1 MSAKTLA
8 AGQTAGTGSRGGPR
22 AAAPRP
28 RPGLVRRPGRPHRR
42 PYRRPDWLGGLGA
55 AAWLVIVA
63 VPLYYVLASS
73 LREKSDYL
81 DAGPL
86 SVPHHVVLSNYRTVL
101 DSGFAGYLWNSVL
114 VTAATVALVL
124 ALALPA
130 AYAIVRSRSRF
141 VTAGFSVMLMGLAI
155 PAQATIV
162 PVYLLIT
169 RLHAYDTLTAIVLP
183 TAAFSLPMAILVLT
197 STMRDIP
204 GELYEAMTVD
214 GANAAHV
221 LRSLVLP
228 LTRPGL
234 VTVGI
239 YTALGAWNG
248 FIFPLVLTQSEAH
261 RTVTLGLWN
270 YQGQQGGINVPATMA
285 AVVLSLLPLLA
296 AYLVGRRH
304 LLSGLT
310 AGFGK

>member
-1 MSAKTLA
+1 MSAKTLTPTD
-8 AGQTAGTGSRGGPR
+8 TAPR
-22 AAAPRP
+22 QAPPRPPRP
-28 RPGLVRRPGRPHRR
+28 RAVRGPGRRPRRHRR
-42 PYRRPDWLGGLGA
+42 PDRLGALGA
-55 AAWLVIVA
+55 AVWLVIVA

-86 SVPHHVVLSNYRTVL
+86 SLPHHIVLSNYRTVL
-101 DSGFAGYLWNSVL
+101 DSGFATYLWNSIL
-114 VTAATVALVL
+114 VTVCTVALVL

-130 AYAIVRSRSRF
+130 AYAVVRSRSRL
-141 VTAGFSVMLMGLAI
+141 VSAGFSVMLMGLAI

-169 RLHAYDTLTAIVLP
+169 RLHTYDTLTAIVLP

-214 GANAAHV
+214 GAKPAHV

-234 VTVGI
+234 VTVGV

-248 FIFPLVLTQSEAH
+248 FIFPLVLTQSDAR

-296 AYLVGRRH
+296 AYLFGRRH
-304 LLSGLT
+304 LLGGLT

>member
-1 MSAKTLA
+1 MSTTDIL
-8 AGQTAGTGSRGGPR
+8 TRERDGGR
-22 AAAPRP
+22 TAAAPGPRPSKRQRP
-28 RPGLVRRPGRPHRR
+28 RRPF
-42 PYRRPDWLGGLGA
+42 RRPDWAGGLA
-55 AAWLVIVA
+55 AAVWLVIVA
-63 VPLYYVLASS
+63 VPLYYVVASS
-73 LREKSDYL
+73 LRDRSDYL

-86 SVPHHVVLSNYRTVL
+86 TLPHHVVFSNYRTVL
-101 DSGFAGYLWNSVL
+101 DSGFATYLWNSIL
-114 VTAATVALVL
+114 VTVATVALVL
-124 ALALPA
+124 LLALPA

-141 VTAGFSVMLMGLAI
+141 VSVGFSVMLMGLAI

-162 PVYLLIT
+162 PVYLIIT
-169 RLHAYDTLTAIVLP
+169 RLHVYDTLLAIILP

-204 GELYEAMTVD
+204 GELYEAMTMD
-214 GANAAHV
+214 GAAATQT

-248 FIFPLVLTQSEAH
+248 FIFPLVLTQSDAR

-270 YQGQQGGINVPATMA
+270 YQGQQGGVNVPATMA
-285 AVVLSLLPLLA
+285 AVLLSLLPLLA
-296 AYLVGRRH
+296 AYLFGRRH

>member
-1 MSAKTLA
+1 MSAKTLTPTD
-8 AGQTAGTGSRGGPR
+8 TAPR
-22 AAAPRP
+22 QAPPRPPRP
-28 RPGLVRRPGRPHRR
+28 RAVRGPGRRPRRHRR
-42 PYRRPDWLGGLGA
+42 PDRLGALGA
-55 AAWLVIVA
+55 AVWLVIVA

-86 SVPHHVVLSNYRTVL
+86 SVPHHIVLSNYRTVL
-101 DSGFAGYLWNSVL
+101 DSGFATYLWNSIL
-114 VTAATVALVL
+114 VTVCTVALVL

-130 AYAIVRSRSRF
+130 AYAVVRSRSRL
-141 VTAGFSVMLMGLAI
+141 VSAGFSVMLMGLAI

-169 RLHAYDTLTAIVLP
+169 RLHTYDTLTAIVLP

-214 GANAAHV
+214 GAKPAHV

-234 VTVGI
+234 VTVGV

-248 FIFPLVLTQSEAH
+248 FIFPLVLTQSDAR

-296 AYLVGRRH
+296 AYLFGRRH
-304 LLSGLT
+304 LLGGLT

>member
-1 MSAKTLA
+1 MSAKTLTPTD
-8 AGQTAGTGSRGGPR
+8 TAPR
-22 AAAPRP
+22 QAPPRPPRP
-28 RPGLVRRPGRPHRR
+28 RAVRGPGRRPRRHRR
-42 PYRRPDWLGGLGA
+42 PDRLGALGA
-55 AAWLVIVA
+55 AVWLVIVA

-86 SVPHHVVLSNYRTVL
+86 SLPHHIVLSNYRTVL
-101 DSGFAGYLWNSVL
+101 DSGFATYLWNSIL
-114 VTAATVALVL
+114 VTVFTVALVL

-130 AYAIVRSRSRF
+130 AYAVVRSRSRL
-141 VTAGFSVMLMGLAI
+141 VSAGFSVMLMGLAI

-169 RLHAYDTLTAIVLP
+169 RLHTYDTLTAIVLP

-214 GANAAHV
+214 GAKPAHV

-234 VTVGI
+234 VTVGV

-248 FIFPLVLTQSEAH
+248 FIFPLVLTQSDAR

-296 AYLVGRRH
+296 AYLFGRRH
-304 LLSGLT
+304 LLGGLT

>member
-1 MSAKTLA
+1 VSTTDILTRR
-8 AGQTAGTGSRGGPR
+8 QDP
-22 AAAPRP
+22 AAAATNRRPPVRRQRP
-28 RPGLVRRPGRPHRR
+28 RRPF
-42 PYRRPDWLGGLGA
+42 RRPDWAGGLA
-55 AAWLVIVA
+55 AAVWLVIVA
-63 VPLYYVLASS
+63 VPLYYVVASS
-73 LREKSDYL
+73 LRDRSDYL

-86 SVPHHVVLSNYRTVL
+86 SLPHHVVFSNYRTVI
-101 DSGFAGYLWNSVL
+101 DSGFATYLWNSIL
-114 VTAATVALVL
+114 VTVATVALVL
-124 ALALPA
+124 VLALPA

-141 VTAGFSVMLMGLAI
+141 VSVGFSVMLMGLAI

-162 PVYLLIT
+162 PVYLIIT
-169 RLHAYDTLTAIVLP
+169 RLHVYDTLLAIILP

-204 GELYEAMTVD
+204 GELYEAMTMD
-214 GANAAHV
+214 GAAAV
-221 LRSLVLP
+221 QTLRSLVLP

-234 VTVGI
+234 VTIGI

-248 FIFPLVLTQSEAH
+248 FIFPLVLTQSDAR

-270 YQGQQGGINVPATMA
+270 YQGQQGGVNVPATMA
-285 AVVLSLLPLLA
+285 AVLLSLLPLLA
-296 AYLVGRRH
+296 AYLFGRRH

>member
-1 MSAKTLA
+1 MSTTDILA
-8 AGQTAGTGSRGGPR
+8 RERDGGR
-22 AAAPRP
+22 TAAAPGPRPSKRQRP
-28 RPGLVRRPGRPHRR
+28 RRPF
-42 PYRRPDWLGGLGA
+42 RRPDWAGGLA
-55 AAWLVIVA
+55 AAVWLVIVA
-63 VPLYYVLASS
+63 VPLYYVVASS
-73 LREKSDYL
+73 LRDRSDYL

-86 SVPHHVVLSNYRTVL
+86 TLPHHVVFSNYRTVL
-101 DSGFAGYLWNSVL
+101 DSGFATYLWNSIL
-114 VTAATVALVL
+114 VTVATVALVL
-124 ALALPA
+124 LLALPA

-141 VTAGFSVMLMGLAI
+141 VSVGFSVMLMGLAI

-162 PVYLLIT
+162 PVYLIIT
-169 RLHAYDTLTAIVLP
+169 RLHVYDTLLAIILP

-204 GELYEAMTVD
+204 GELYEAMTMD
-214 GANAAHV
+214 GAAATQT

-248 FIFPLVLTQSEAH
+248 FIFPLVLTQSDAR

-270 YQGQQGGINVPATMA
+270 YQGQQGGVNVPATMA
-285 AVVLSLLPLLA
+285 AVLLSLLPLLA
-296 AYLVGRRH
+296 AYLFGRRH

>member
-1 MSAKTLA
+1 MSAKTLTPTD
-8 AGQTAGTGSRGGPR
+8 TAPR
-22 AAAPRP
+22 QAPPRPPRP
-28 RPGLVRRPGRPHRR
+28 RAVRGPGRRPRRHRR
-42 PYRRPDWLGGLGA
+42 PDRLGALGA
-55 AAWLVIVA
+55 AVWLVIVA
-63 VPLYYVLASS
+63 VPLSYVLASS

-86 SVPHHVVLSNYRTVL
+86 SVPHHIVLSNYRTVL
-101 DSGFAGYLWNSVL
+101 DSGFATYLWNSVL
-114 VTAATVALVL
+114 VTLFTVALVL
-124 ALALPA
+124 GLALPA
-130 AYAIVRSRSRF
+130 AYAVVRSRSRF
-141 VTAGFSVMLMGLAI
+141 VSAGFSMMLMGLAI

-169 RLHAYDTLTAIVLP
+169 RLHLYDTLTAVVLP
-183 TAAFSLPMAILVLT
+183 TVAFSLPMAILVLT
-197 STMRDIP
+197 STLRDIP
-204 GELYEAMTVD
+204 EELYEAMTMD
-214 GANAAHV
+214 GANATHV
-221 LRSLVLP
+221 LRALVLP

-234 VTVGI
+234 VTVGV

-248 FIFPLVLTQSEAH
+248 FIFPLVLTQSDAH

>member
-1 MSAKTLA
+1 MSAKTLTPTD
-8 AGQTAGTGSRGGPR
+8 TAPR
-22 AAAPRP
+22 QAPPRPPRP
-28 RPGLVRRPGRPHRR
+28 RAVRGPGRRPRRHRR
-42 PYRRPDWLGGLGA
+42 PDRLGALGA
-55 AAWLVIVA
+55 AVWLVIVA
-63 VPLYYVLASS
+63 VPLSYVLASS

-86 SVPHHVVLSNYRTVL
+86 SVPHHIVLSNYRTVL
-101 DSGFAGYLWNSVL
+101 DSGFATYLWNSVL
-114 VTAATVALVL
+114 VTLFTVALVL
-124 ALALPA
+124 GLALPA
-130 AYAIVRSRSRF
+130 AYAVVRSRSRF
-141 VTAGFSVMLMGLAI
+141 VSAGFSMMLMGLAI

-169 RLHAYDTLTAIVLP
+169 RLHLYDTLTAVVLP

-197 STMRDIP
+197 STLRDIP
-204 GELYEAMTVD
+204 EELYEAMTMD
-214 GANAAHV
+214 GANATHV
-221 LRSLVLP
+221 LRALVLP

-234 VTVGI
+234 VTVGV

-248 FIFPLVLTQSEAH
+248 FIFPLVLTQSDAR

>member
-1 MSAKTLA
+1 MSAKTLTPTD
-8 AGQTAGTGSRGGPR
+8 TAPR
-22 AAAPRP
+22 QAPHRPPRP
-28 RPGLVRRPGRPHRR
+28 RAVRGPGRRPRR
-42 PYRRPDWLGGLGA
+42 RRRPDRLGALGA
-55 AAWLVIVA
+55 AVWLVIVA

-86 SVPHHVVLSNYRTVL
+86 SVPHHIVLSNYRTVL
-101 DSGFAGYLWNSVL
+101 DSGFATYLWNSIL
-114 VTAATVALVL
+114 VTVCTVALVL

-130 AYAIVRSRSRF
+130 AYAVVRSRSRL
-141 VTAGFSVMLMGLAI
+141 VAAGFSVMLMGLAI

-169 RLHAYDTLTAIVLP
+169 RLHTYDTLTAIVLP

-214 GANAAHV
+214 GANPAHV

-234 VTVGI
+234 VTVGV

-248 FIFPLVLTQSEAH
+248 FIFPLVLTQSDAR

-296 AYLVGRRH
+296 AYLFGRRH
-304 LLSGLT
+304 LLGGLT

>member
-1 MSAKTLA
+1 MSAKTLTPTD
-8 AGQTAGTGSRGGPR
+8 TAPR
-22 AAAPRP
+22 QAPPRPPRP
-28 RPGLVRRPGRPHRR
+28 RAVRGPGRRTRSHRR
-42 PYRRPDWLGGLGA
+42 PDRLGALGA
-55 AAWLVIVA
+55 AVWLVIVA

-86 SVPHHVVLSNYRTVL
+86 SVPHHIVLSNYRTVL
-101 DSGFAGYLWNSVL
+101 DSGFATYLWNSIL
-114 VTAATVALVL
+114 VTACTVALVL

-130 AYAIVRSRSRF
+130 AYAVVRSRSRL
-141 VTAGFSVMLMGLAI
+141 VAAGFSVMLMGLAI

-169 RLHAYDTLTAIVLP
+169 RLHTYDTLTAIVLP

-214 GANAAHV
+214 GANPAHV

-234 VTVGI
+234 VTVGV

-248 FIFPLVLTQSEAH
+248 FIFPLVLTQSDAR

-296 AYLVGRRH
+296 AYLFGRRH

>member
-1 MSAKTLA
+1 MSAKTL
-8 AGQTAGTGSRGGPR
+8 TPTDT
-22 AAAPRP
+22 APRQAPP
-28 RPGLVRRPGRPHRR
+28 RPLRPHAVRGPGRRPRRHRR
-42 PYRRPDWLGGLGA
+42 PDRLGALGA
-55 AAWLVIVA
+55 AVWLVIVA
-63 VPLYYVLASS
+63 VPLSYVLASS

-86 SVPHHVVLSNYRTVL
+86 SVPHHIVLSNYRTVL
-101 DSGFAGYLWNSVL
+101 DSGFATYLWNSVL
-114 VTAATVALVL
+114 VTLFTVALVL
-124 ALALPA
+124 GLALPA
-130 AYAIVRSRSRF
+130 AYAVVRSRSRF
-141 VTAGFSVMLMGLAI
+141 VSAGFSMMLMGLAI

-169 RLHAYDTLTAIVLP
+169 RLHLYDTLTAVVLP

-197 STMRDIP
+197 STLRDIP
-204 GELYEAMTVD
+204 EELYEAMTMD
-214 GANAAHV
+214 GASATHV
-221 LRSLVLP
+221 LRALVLP

-234 VTVGI
+234 VTVGV

-248 FIFPLVLTQSEAH
+248 FIFPLVLTQSDAR

>member
-1 MSAKTLA
+1 M
-8 AGQTAGTGSRGGPR
+8 TANAPTPAPPTTAPAPTAPARRGPS
-22 AAAPRP
+22 APR
-28 RPGLVRRPGRPHRR
+28 GAGRRRRGRA
-42 PYRRPDWLGGLGA
+42 RRPDVLGGFGA
-55 AAWLVIVA
+55 LLWLVVVG

-86 SVPHHVVLSNYRTVL
+86 AAPTHPVLSNYRTVL
-101 DSGFAGYLWNSVL
+101 ESGFGTYLWNNVV
-114 VTAATVALVL
+114 VTVCTVALVL
-124 ALALPA
+124 VLALPA

-141 VTAGFSVMLMGLAI
+141 VSGGFSLMLMGLAI

-169 RLHAYDTLTAIVLP
+169 RLKLYDTLTAVVLP
-183 TAAFSLPMAILVLT
+183 SAAFALPMAILVLT

-214 GANAAHV
+214 GADARRV

-248 FIFPLVLTQSEAH
+248 FIFPLVLTQSDSL
-261 RTVTLGLWN
+261 RTLTLGLWN
-270 YQGQQGGINVPATMA
+270 FQGQHGVDVPATTA
-285 AVVLSLLPLLA
+285 AVVLSMLPLLV

>member
-1 MSAKTLA
+1 M
-8 AGQTAGTGSRGGPR
+8 
-22 AAAPRP
+22 
-28 RPGLVRRPGRPHRR
+28 V
-42 PYRRPDWLGGLGA
+42 
-55 AAWLVIVA
+55 VA
-63 VPLYYVLASS
+63 VPLYYVLAAS
-73 LREKSDYL
+73 LRERSDYL
-81 DAGPL
+81 DSGPL
-86 SVPHHVVLSNYRTVL
+86 SVPRHMVLSNYRTVL
-101 DSGFAGYLWNSVL
+101 DSGFATYLWNSL
-114 VTAATVALVL
+114 VVTVATVLLVL

-130 AYAIVRSRSRF
+130 AYAIVRSRSRW
-141 VTAGFSVMLMGLAI
+141 VAAGFSVMLMGLAI

-169 RLHAYDTLTAIVLP
+169 RMHLYDTLTAVVLP
-183 TAAFSLPMAILVLT
+183 TAAFALPMAILVLT

-214 GANAAHV
+214 GAGPAHI
-221 LRSLVLP
+221 LRALVLP

-234 VTVGI
+234 VTVGV

-248 FIFPLVLTQSEAH
+248 FIFPLVLTQSDAR

-270 YQGQQGGINVPATMA
+270 YQGQQGGVNVPATMA

-296 AYLVGRRH
+296 AYLFGRRH

>member
-1 MSAKTLA
+1 MSAKTLTPTRTVA
-8 AGQTAGTGSRGGPR
+8 QQ
-22 AAAPRP
+22 AAPRP
-28 RPGLVRRPGRPHRR
+28 SRPRTTRRPGRAHRH
-42 PYRRPDWLGGLGA
+42 RRPDWLGGLGA
-55 AAWLVIVA
+55 AVWLVIVG

-86 SVPHHVVLSNYRTVL
+86 SVPHHIVLSNYRTVL
-101 DSGFAGYLWNSVL
+101 DSGFAGYLWNSIL
-114 VTAATVALVL
+114 VTVFTVALVL

-141 VTAGFSVMLMGLAI
+141 VSAGFSAMLMGLAI

-169 RLHAYDTLTAIVLP
+169 RLHTYDTLTAIVLP

-204 GELYEAMTVD
+204 GELYEAMTMD
-214 GANAAHV
+214 GANAMHV

-234 VTVGI
+234 VTVGV

-248 FIFPLVLTQSEAH
+248 FIFPLVLTQSDAR

-296 AYLVGRRH
+296 AYLFGRRH

>member
-1 MSAKTLA
+1 MSTTDILTREQGPGATA
-8 AGQTAGTGSRGGPR
+8 AT
-22 AAAPRP
+22 APRP
-28 RPGLVRRPGRPHRR
+28 SKKRRPRR
-42 PYRRPDWLGGLGA
+42 PFRRPDWAGGLA
-55 AAWLVIVA
+55 AAVWLVIVA
-63 VPLYYVLASS
+63 VPLYYVVASS
-73 LREKSDYL
+73 LRDRSDYL

-86 SVPHHVVLSNYRTVL
+86 TLPHHVVFSNYRTVL
-101 DSGFAGYLWNSVL
+101 DSGFATYLWNSIL
-114 VTAATVALVL
+114 VTIATVALVL
-124 ALALPA
+124 VLALPA

-141 VTAGFSVMLMGLAI
+141 VSVGFSVMLMGLAI

-162 PVYLLIT
+162 PVYLIIT
-169 RLHAYDTLTAIVLP
+169 RLHVYDTLLAIILP

-214 GANAAHV
+214 GAAAMQT

-234 VTVGI
+234 VTIGI
-239 YTALGAWNG
+239 YTSLGAWNG
-248 FIFPLVLTQSEAH
+248 FIFPLVLTQSDAR

-270 YQGQQGGINVPATMA
+270 YQGQQGGVNVPATMA
-285 AVVLSLLPLLA
+285 AVLLSLLPLLA
-296 AYLVGRRH
+296 AYLFGRRH

>member
-1 MSAKTLA
+1 MSTRA
-8 AGQTAGTGSRGGPR
+8 RRIPR
-22 AAAPRP
+22 
-28 RPGLVRRPGRPHRR
+28 GRP
-42 PYRRPDWLGGLGA
+42 DVLGGLGA
-55 AAWLVIVA
+55 LVWLVVVG

-73 LREKSDYL
+73 LRLKSDYL

-86 SVPHHVVLSNYRTVL
+86 APPTRPVLANYRTVL
-101 DSGFAGYLWNSVL
+101 DSGFAGYLWNNIV
-114 VTAATVALVL
+114 VTGCTVALVL
-124 ALALPA
+124 ALAVPA
-130 AYAIVRSRSRF
+130 AFAIVRSRSRL
-141 VTAGFSVMLMGLAI
+141 VAGGFSVMLMGLAI

-162 PVYLLIT
+162 PVYLVIT
-169 RLHAYDTLTAIVLP
+169 RLHLYDTLTAIVLP
-183 TAAFSLPMAILVLT
+183 TAAFSLPMAILVLS
-197 STMRDIP
+197 STLRDVP

-214 GANAAHV
+214 GAGPARV

-248 FIFPLVLTQSEAH
+248 FIFPLVLTQSDAR
-261 RTVTLGLWN
+261 RTLTLGLWN
-270 YQGQQGGINVPATMA
+270 FQGQHGVDVPATMA